1 MKERTERRYP
11 LARERISGS
20 GVHGRRVREDVR
32 AKKERLDPGR
42 SQRRDLGELNVELR
56 RTDERRMR
64 SVIIAATRNQRNGAS
79 MIAAVRI
86 SVNARV

>member
-1 MKERTERRYP
+1 M
-11 LARERISGS
+11 
-20 GVHGRRVREDVR
+20 REDVR